1 MENKSILII
10 MKKSD
15 FLLLL
20 IENLEKNSFEISIE
34 EDGKK
39 GLKIAR
45 KIRPDIIITSH
56 ILNGLNGTDL
66 CFMIKNNSRLATTP
80 FLLISNYMNS
90 QEKIKA
96 YRYGV
101 DAIVPSSIIQHE
113 LIAKIDSL
121 ILNNRLITQKTVKNI
136 QLLQGQLKYFNLI
149 EILQMLN
156 MNQKT
161 GTLTTYYDFSDGQI
175 VFKNGKITFANF
187 ENLSGEKAIQQMVTF
202 NQGSF
207 IFKKDVEETSS
218 NINKPTMQLILD
230 CCQILDEST
239 LHLKSD

>member
-1 MENKSILII
+1 

-20 IENLEKNSFEISIE
+20 MENLEKNGFEIFTE

-66 CFMIKNNSRLATTP
+66 CFMIKNSSKLATTP
-80 FLLISNYMNS
+80 FVLISNYMNS
-90 QEKIKA
+90 QERIKA
-96 YRYGV
+96 YRHGV

-121 ILNNRLITQKTVKNI
+121 ILNNNLITQKNLKNI
-136 QLLQGQLKYFNLI
+136 QLLQGQLKYFKLV

-161 GTLTTYYDFSDGQI
+161 GTLTTFYDFSDGQI
-175 VFKNGKITFANF
+175 IFKNGEITFAVF
-187 ENLSGEKAIQQMVTF
+187 ENLTGEKAVQQMVTF
-202 NQGSF
+202 KQGSF
-207 IFKKDVEETSS
+207 IFKKDVEETTS
-218 NINKPTMQLILD
+218 NIIKPTMQLILD
-230 CCQILDEST
+230 CCQMLDEST
-239 LHLKSD
+239 SHLKVK

>member
-1 MENKSILII
+1 MENKLILII

-20 IENLEKNSFEISIE
+20 MENLEKNGFEIFTE

-66 CFMIKNNSRLATTP
+66 CFMIKNSSKLATTP
-80 FLLISNYMNS
+80 FVLISNYMNS
-90 QEKIKA
+90 QERIKA
-96 YRYGV
+96 YRHGV

-121 ILNNRLITQKTVKNI
+121 ILNNNLIKQKNLKNI
-136 QLLQGQLKYFNLI
+136 QLLQGQLKYFKLV

-161 GTLTTYYDFSDGQI
+161 GTLTTFYDFSDGQI
-175 VFKNGKITFANF
+175 IFKNGEITFAVF
-187 ENLSGEKAIQQMVTF
+187 ENLTGEKAVQQMVTF
-202 NQGSF
+202 KQGSF
-207 IFKKDVEETSS
+207 IFKKDVEETTS
-218 NINKPTMQLILD
+218 NIIKPTMQLILD
-230 CCQILDEST
+230 CCQMLDEST
-239 LHLKSD
+239 SHLKVK

>member
-1 MENKSILII
+1 MENKLILII

-20 IENLEKNSFEISIE
+20 MENLEKNGFEIFTE

-66 CFMIKNNSRLATTP
+66 CFMIKNSSKLATTP
-80 FLLISNYMNS
+80 FVLISNYMNS
-90 QEKIKA
+90 QERIKA
-96 YRYGV
+96 YRHGV

-121 ILNNRLITQKTVKNI
+121 ILNNNLITQKNLKNI
-136 QLLQGQLKYFNLI
+136 QLLQGQLKYFKLV

-161 GTLTTYYDFSDGQI
+161 GTLTTFYDFSDGQI
-175 VFKNGKITFANF
+175 IFKNGEITFAVF
-187 ENLSGEKAIQQMVTF
+187 ENLTGEKAVQQMVTF
-202 NQGSF
+202 KQGSF
-207 IFKKDVEETSS
+207 IFKKDVEETTS
-218 NINKPTMQLILD
+218 NIIKPTMQLILD
-230 CCQILDEST
+230 CCQMLDEST
-239 LHLKSD
+239 SHLKVK